1 MSHWSSWLYPV
12 IIFLTPLLTS
22 ASTRS
27 ERYQLVDCCVSGTRT
42 SRKRTPFA
50 HLDIWPSILR
60 APPNAVLDQGLTEV
74 SFASRERGSEGARS
88 LPVPTSFF
96 SSAPKVVHRTT
107 DTTQS
112 PNPKPIDQLP
122 HQRHTLILKTQRFEG
137 LRPLHIQGLCQ
148 ECAKSRR

>member
-27 ERYQLVDCCVSGTRT
+27 EIYQLVDCCVSGTRT

-74 SFASRERGSEGARS
+74 SFASREEGEKE
-88 LPVPTSFF
+88 P
-96 SSAPKVVHRTT
+96 
-107 DTTQS
+107 
-112 PNPKPIDQLP
+112 
-122 HQRHTLILKTQRFEG
+122 
-137 LRPLHIQGLCQ
+137 GLCQ
-148 ECAKSRR
+148 YQHPSYPLPRNREINRTPLLHLRLHFSMLSCKTILQLIFGGRVTRRSVITRLRAYFGEKGR